1 MRLGRIEG
9 KVWATIK
16 DDKLRGI
23 RLFIL
28 QPIDEE
34 LQATGSPVIAVDT
47 LGAREGDIVYWVMS
61 AEASFVVDDEGI
73 PSEVSVVGLVDRID
87 LEPGRKT
94 QQAG

>member
-23 RLFIL
+23 RLVIL
-28 QPIDEE
+28 EPIDEE

-47 LGAREGDIVYWVMS
+47 LGAREGDIVYWVM
-61 AEASFVVDDEGI
+61 
-73 PSEVSVVGLVDRID
+73 
-87 LEPGRKT
+87 KHYMN
-94 QQAG
+94 